1 MKRWF
6 VIILLLMGKCSVA
19 QDVSITAS
27 APGVVEMGQRF
38 RLTYTVNTQAD
49 QFLPPDINDFSI
61 LAGPSTST
69 SSNVSI
75 INGKVTQSFEL
86 KYTYIIEP
94 VKEGTFEIHP
104 ASVVVDGKKYASEPV
119 KIEVVR
125 GGAEKTG
132 GG

>member
-6 VIILLLMGKCSVA
+6 VILLILIGSCSYAKEISV
-19 QDVSITAS
+19 TAS
-27 APGVVEMGQRF
+27 GPGVVENGQRF
-38 RLTYTVNTQAD
+38 RLTYIVNAQAD
-49 QFLPPDINDFSI
+49 RFLPPEINNFSV

-86 KYTYIIEP
+86 KYTYILEP
-94 VKEGTFEIHP
+94 VKEGAFEIQP
-104 ASVVVDGKKYASEPV
+104 AGVMVDGEKYASKPV